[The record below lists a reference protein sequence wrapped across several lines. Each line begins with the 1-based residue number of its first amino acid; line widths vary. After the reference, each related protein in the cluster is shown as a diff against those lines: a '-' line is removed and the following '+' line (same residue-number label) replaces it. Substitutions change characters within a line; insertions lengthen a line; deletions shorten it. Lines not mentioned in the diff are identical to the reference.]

1 MRVLNSL
8 FFVAAIS
15 ASILLTGCGGS
26 GGGDIANPVAA
37 TQNSIIA
44 ESVKMVKNG
53 DDLTISYQTQIPVQ
67 KSSVVTS
74 GLSFNGA
81 PLWSDF
87 HETTSNDGL
96 NHAVTMKAPSSSS
109 SFMIY
114 NSSSDKYDNNGKG
127 LAIK

>member
-1 MRVLNSL
+1 MRKFNSL
-8 FFVAAIS
+8 FLAIIIS

-26 GGGDIANPVAA
+26 GGGDIADPVTG

-96 NHAVTMKAPSSSS
+96 NHAVTMKAPASSA

>member
-1 MRVLNSL
+1 MRKFNFL
-8 FFVAAIS
+8 FLAVFIS
-15 ASILLTGCGGS
+15 ASILLTGCGGG
-26 GGGDIANPVAA
+26 GGGDATNPVPGS
-37 TQNSIIA
+37 QNSIIA
-44 ESVKMVKNG
+44 ESVKMVRNG

-96 NHAVTMKAPSSSS
+96 DHAVTMKAPVPSS

-127 LAIK
+127 LVIK